1 MVLFQSI
8 KKERAL
14 LLIKTLVRPIVYLT
28 GLFLLGWEGFSIY
41 SYYLI
46 QPYITVIGSV
56 CMADGIGRQSV
67 ELLCE
72 LKKKVRVDFI
82 PTTKTSLKDVPSIMK
97 KVLRTR
103 YKKLGRVILFEDCI
117 WVPAKSHYELLKNIN
132 RKDHVCLAYSM
143 FESTKIPKTW
153 VSALNNYFD
162 AVIVPDPFHID
173 VYKQNGV
180 TIPIFV
186 LPLGLNLS
194 DFLQQPLKRK
204 CGIPFTFASLGA
216 GISRKNIVKSINAFA
231 KVFKNNP
238 DVKFLIHCRYALPEV
253 EKEIK
258 EYISNNSLD
267 NVLYSCKRL
276 SRDEYREL
284 FQSIDCYV
292 NLSKGEGFSIQPRE
306 AMALGIPVIITNN
319 TAQKTICYSG
329 LVKSVPAAIPLP
341 AQRRWGGMLQS
352 AEIYGKEFDC
362 RTEDASDAFLDIYT
376 NYPKFIS
383 KNYLAREWAAQYDY
397 SRLRSMYLSLVQ
409 PERVILSDRNEIQSD
424 CIITD
429 NLSLYLKYKT
439 LLH

>member
-1 MVLFQSI
+1 MVLFQLI
-8 KKERAL
+8 KKHRAL
-14 LLIKTLVRPIVYLT
+14 LLIKTLVRPIAYLT
-28 GLFLLGWEGFSIY
+28 GLFLLGWGGSSIC
-41 SYYLI
+41 SYYLF

-67 ELLCE
+67 ELLSE
-72 LKKKVRVDFI
+72 LQKKVRVDFI
-82 PTTKTSLKDVPSIMK
+82 PTTKTSLKDVPSTMK

-103 YKKLGRVILFEDCI
+103 YKKLGRIILFEDCI
-117 WVPAKSHYELLKNIN
+117 WVPGKSHYQLLNNIN
-132 RKDHVCLAYSM
+132 RKHHICLAYSM
-143 FESTKIPKTW
+143 FESTEIPKNW
-153 VSALNNYFD
+153 VTALNNYFD
-162 AVIVPDPFHID
+162 AVIVPDPFHLD

-194 DFLQQPLKRK
+194 DFLRQPLKTK

-216 GISRKNIVKSINAFA
+216 GISRKNIVKSIDAFA
-231 KVFKNNP
+231 KVFKNHE

-276 SRDEYREL
+276 SRDEYREF

-306 AMALGIPVIITNN
+306 AMALGIPVILTNN
-319 TAQKTICYSG
+319 TAQKTICRSG
-329 LVKSVPAAIPLP
+329 LVKSVPATIPLP

-362 RTEDASDAFLDIYT
+362 RIEDASEAFLDMYT
-376 NYPKFIS
+376 NYHKFVS
-383 KNYLAREWAAQYDY
+383 KNYLARKWAAQYDY
-397 SRLRSMYLSLVQ
+397 SRLRSMYLSLIQ
-409 PERVILSDRNEIQSD
+409 PERVILSDQNEIQRDS
-424 CIITD
+424 IITD